1 MKHCTLTVAAIDRF
15 KPPATGQVDHFD
27 GSCPGLAL
35 RVSYGGRKC
44 WTYHYRIDGRLRR
57 MTLGLYPGSKV
68 LTISP
73 TIGLSLVQAREAWLR
88 ARQEVSAK
96 RDPALAREREKPA
109 DDFATV
115 AAEFLKRDQAKN
127 KSRGEAER
135 IINREL
141 LPVWGRRPV
150 NTLKRRDVL
159 DMMDSIADR
168 GALVMAN
175 RVQSLVHRFFKWCVG
190 RGIVEINPAAD
201 LPRASAE
208 TSRDRVLT
216 DDELVA
222 VWNGAE
228 QMGTPSGR
236 AAQLLALTG
245 ARREEISALRWVEI
259 EGNTITLSG
268 TRTKN
273 GEPHDI
279 PLSAPAL
286 ALIKGITPIVGSSY
300 VFTVDGKL
308 PISGWSR
315 AKARL
320 DELVQIEP
328 WRLHDL
334 RRTLATGCQKMGV
347 NLQVTEAVLGH
358 TSGSRGG
365 IVGVYQRHDY
375 ADEKRTA
382 LEAWGAHVMALVE
395 GRKAGVVL
403 PIRGRRAAPST
414 P

>member
-1 MKHCTLTVAAIDRF
+1 MKHRTLTVAAIDSF
-15 KPPATGQVDHFD
+15 KRPPKAKGQVDHFD

-44 WTYHYRIDGRLRR
+44 WTYFYRADGRLRR

-73 TIGLSLVQAREAWLR
+73 TIGLSLVQAREAWIR
-88 ARQEVSAK
+88 ARQEGSAK

-141 LPVWGRRPV
+141 LPVWGHRPV

-168 GALVMAN
+168 GAHVMAN

-245 ARREEISALRWVEI
+245 ARREEVSALRWVEI

-268 TRTKN
+268 ARTKN

-279 PLSAPAL
+279 PLSSAAMK
-286 ALIKGITPIVGSSY
+286 LIKRLPRIAGSEY

-347 NLQVTEAVLGH
+347 NLQVVEAILGH
-358 TSGSRGG
+358 TAGSRGG
-365 IVGVYQRHDY
+365 IVGVYQRHNY

-382 LEAWGAHVMALVE
+382 LEAWGAHVMGLVE
-395 GRKAGVVL
+395 GRKVGVVL
-403 PIRGRRAAPST
+403 PIRGKR
-414 P
+414 